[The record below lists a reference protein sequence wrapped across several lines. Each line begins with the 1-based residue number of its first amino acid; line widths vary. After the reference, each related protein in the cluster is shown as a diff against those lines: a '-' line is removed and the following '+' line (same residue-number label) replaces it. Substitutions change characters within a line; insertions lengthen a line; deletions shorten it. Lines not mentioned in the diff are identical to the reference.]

1 MKKQFKLGV
10 IGGGFMAHAILKGA
24 VYSEFI
30 KPKKII
36 VSDPSRQAL
45 DSLKYLGVNTSVNNR
60 DVAEN
65 SEFVL
70 FAVKPQNFESA
81 AESIH
86 GLLLENVISIMAG
99 VTKHKIKENLLGKN
113 CRVARAMPNLP
124 CSIGSGMTA
133 VDLSDFAD
141 DVDASAF
148 VNSVFGNLGT
158 VLQVPEEKL
167 NAVTGI
173 SGSGP
178 AYVYM
183 FIDGLIKAGVKQG
196 LTEDE
201 AKTLAVNTVFGGA
214 DMVAHSEEKPIED
227 LIAAVCSKGGTTI
240 QAVES
245 FRKDDMYG
253 MIDRAVEAC
262 VRRAEELSE

>member
-1 MKKQFKLGV
+1 
-10 IGGGFMAHAILKGA
+10 
-24 VYSEFI
+24 
-30 KPKKII
+30 
-36 VSDPSRQAL
+36 
-45 DSLKYLGVNTSVNNR
+45 
-60 DVAEN
+60 
-65 SEFVL
+65 
-70 FAVKPQNFESA
+70 
-81 AESIH
+81 
-86 GLLLENVISIMAG
+86 
-99 VTKHKIKENLLGKN
+99 
-113 CRVARAMPNLP
+113 
-124 CSIGSGMTA
+124 
-133 VDLSDFAD
+133 
-141 DVDASAF
+141 
-148 VNSVFGNLGT
+148 
-158 VLQVPEEKL
+158 
-167 NAVTGI
+167 
-173 SGSGP
+173 
-178 AYVYM
+178 M